1 MPLAPEGEQLAP
13 QEQVVSI
20 HRAAESGAFG
30 KLRRATGHY
39 PLTKEPKGH
48 DLGRLPLIR
57 EELTLI
63 GDPHPLALGILDLLY
78 VHLEVYGAHYAVAKF
93 FVD

>member
-1 MPLAPEGEQLAP
+1 MLEYRLAEFGRELGAF
-13 QEQVVSI
+13 I
-20 HRAAESGAFG
+20 HRESEKAHSR
-30 KLRRATGHY
+30 KLRRATEHY
-39 PLTKEPKGH
+39 LLTKEPKVH
-48 DLGRLPLIR
+48 DLGRLPLIG

-78 VHLEVYGAHYAVAKF
+78 VHLKVYGAHYAVAKF